1 MKKIK
6 QLKHLKNK
14 KAEGDVIRIN
24 NYEWLKYYEAS
35 SIKSPIKPID
45 PKDWPEDWKRI
56 SFKVYP
62 RFQKIN
68 IPKIKE
74 DNLLKL
80 INKRRSQRNFHKYK
94 ISLKE
99 IAYILQGAA
108 INKVINKDLYYDS
121 YRAYP
126 SAGARYPLEIYLFII
141 YSKDLKNGIYHFN
154 VRDGC
159 LEYLW
164 KFSLDEIKNIFS
176 GQEFVLNSSMIFLIT
191 ANMRRGI
198 SKYRERYLRFVFL
211 EAGHLAQ
218 NLILL
223 ATNIGL
229 KTCPIGGFIEE
240 RAMNILDIRKF
251 EFELPIYALTIGK

>member
-14 KAEGDVIRIN
+14 SIEGDVIRIN
-24 NYEWLKYYEAS
+24 NQEWLKYYEAS
-35 SIKSPIKPID
+35 SIKFPIKPLD
-45 PKDWPEDWKRI
+45 PKAYPEDWKRI

-68 IPKIKE
+68 IPKIKK
-74 DNLLKL
+74 DALLRL
-80 INKRRSQRNFHKYK
+80 INKRRSKRNFHKYK

-99 IAYILQGAA
+99 IAYVLQGAA

-126 SAGARYPLEIYLFII
+126 SAGARYPLEIYLLII
-141 YSKDLKNGIYHFN
+141 YPKDLKNGIYHFN
-154 VRDGC
+154 VKDGC

-164 KFSLDEIKNIFS
+164 KFSLNEIKKIFS
-176 GQEFVLNSSMIFLIT
+176 GQEFVLDSSVIFLIT

-198 SKYRERYLRFVFL
+198 SKYGERYLRFVFL

-223 ATNIGL
+223 ATKIGL
-229 KTCPIGGFIEE
+229 KTCPLGGFIEE
-240 RAMNILDIRKF
+240 RVMNILDIRKF
-251 EFELPIYALTIGK
+251 ELELPVYALAIGK